1 MKNTITLYA
10 LICIFTALLFASGCV
25 PKETDGRPQ
34 SWPGLQLGF
43 PPPIWYKPSNYHGGK
58 KYEANYKDGKLD
70 GLVVSWHENGQKHT
84 EANYKNG
91 KLDGLWV
98 VWHENRQKAVEANYK
113 DGKEEGLETQWH
125 ENGQRGI
132 EKNYKDGKLV
142 EGSAKYWNSKGEP
155 VDSEEEAFK

>member
-1 MKNTITLYA
+1 MKQ
-10 LICIFTALLFASGCV
+10 IFSVFALLTLGVTSGCV

-84 EANYKNG
+84 EANYKDG

-98 VWHENRQKAVEANYK
+98 VWHENGQKAVEANYK

-155 VDSEEEAFK
+155 VDSKEEAEAE

>member
-1 MKNTITLYA
+1 MKNLLLSAVLLTLP
-10 LICIFTALLFASGCV
+10 LLLGGCV

-84 EANYKNG
+84 EANYKDG

-98 VWHENRQKAVEANYK
+98 VWHENGQKAVEANYK

-125 ENGQRGI
+125 ENGQNGI
-132 EKNYKDGKLV
+132 EKNYKDGTLV

-155 VDSEEEAFK
+155 VDSLEEARK